1 MKLEIFVT
9 NSLRELS
16 YVLYDENTKDAV
28 CIDPGNEDDTIL
40 EYVKENN
47 LNLKY
52 ILLTHGHFDH
62 IMGVESLK
70 KTGAKLVAHEEEKLI
85 LENHLY
91 NGGVMNGINI
101 SFEADLYI
109 NESTELS
116 DVDFNIKVLHTPGH
130 TPGGVCYY
138 LPDLDI
144 VFTGDTM
151 FRETIGRTDFPYG
164 SHENLLKSIA
174 TKLFVLPEN
183 TVCYTGHGEDTSIE
197 HEKKYN
203 QFFN

>member
-1 MKLEIFVT
+1 MKLEVFVT

-16 YVLYDENTKDAV
+16 YVLYDENTNDAV
-28 CIDPGNEDDTIL
+28 CIDPGNEDDSIL
-40 EYVKENN
+40 EYVKKNN

-62 IMGVESLK
+62 IMCVESLK
-70 KTGAKLVAHEEEKLI
+70 KSGAKVVAHKDEKQI
-85 LENHLY
+85 LENFEY
-91 NGGVMNGINI
+91 NGGKMFGSNVAEM
-101 SFEADLYI
+101 ADLYI
-109 NESTELS
+109 DENTELS
-116 DVDFNIKVLHTPGH
+116 DVDFNIKVIHTPGH

-138 LPDLDI
+138 LPDLNI
-144 VFTGDTM
+144 MFTGDTL

-174 TKLFVLPEN
+174 TKLFSLPEN
-183 TVCYTGHGEDTSIE
+183 TVCYTGHGEDTTIE
-197 HEKKYN
+197 HEKNYN